1 MAYNKAREEQK
12 WKKWKERE
20 EEKLRELG
28 MDEASIQA
36 LRESDWADFNA
47 DRRFREHQIPLLEYM
62 ELLLEETGASEPEIQ
77 SVEQLLNSISD
88 EHLLHILLKADRRT
102 LQILV
107 LRMMGYA
114 VADIAGKLDMTDRAV
129 YCRIDRLKK
138 KLKKFSKVRE
148 KTGVPTG

>member
-28 MDEASIQA
+28 MDEVSILA
-36 LRESDWADFNA
+36 LRESDWADFNT
-47 DRRFREHQIPLLEYM
+47 DRRFRERQIPLLEYM
-62 ELLLEETGASEPEIQ
+62 ELLLEEADDSEPEIW

-88 EHLLHILLKADRRT
+88 ERLLDILLKADRKT
-102 LQILV
+102 LQTLV
-107 LRMMGYA
+107 LRMMGYS
-114 VADIAGKLDMTDRAV
+114 VTDIAGKLDMTDRAV

-138 KLKKFSKVRE
+138 KIKKVF
-148 KTGVPTG
+148 

>member
-47 DRRFREHQIPLLEYM
+47 DRRFREHQTPLLEYM
-62 ELLLEETGASEPEIQ
+62 ELLLEETGASEPEIR

-88 EHLLHILLKADRRT
+88 EHLLHILLKATEKLCKSLFCGCGVFLLR
-102 LQILV
+102 ILP
-107 LRMMGYA
+107 GNW
-114 VADIAGKLDMTDRAV
+114 T
-129 YCRIDRLKK
+129 
-138 KLKKFSKVRE
+138 
-148 KTGVPTG
+148 

>member
-28 MDEASIQA
+28 MDEVSIQA

-77 SVEQLLNSISD
+77 NVEQLLNSISD
-88 EHLLHILLKADRRT
+88 EHLLHILLKADRET
-102 LQILV
+102 LQIVV
-107 LRMMGYA
+107 LKIMGYA
-114 VADIAGKLDMTDRAV
+114 PKEIAACVGMPEQTVYTKLR
-129 YCRIDRLKK
+129 RLREKI
-138 KLKKFSKVRE
+138 KKFLKAE
-148 KTGVPTG
+148 

>member
-47 DRRFREHQIPLLEYM
+47 DRRFREHQTPLLEYM
-62 ELLLEETGASEPEIQ
+62 ELLLEETGASEPEIR

-88 EHLLHILLKADRRT
+88 EHLLHILLKADRKT

-107 LRMMGYA
+107 LRMMGYS

-138 KLKKFSKVRE
+138 KIKKIF
-148 KTGVPTG
+148 

>member
-1 MAYNKAREEQK
+1 MAYNKAREEHK

-28 MDEASIQA
+28 MEEASIQA

-47 DRRFREHQIPLLEYM
+47 DRRFQEHQTPLLEYM
-62 ELLLEETGASEPEIQ
+62 ELLLEETGASEPEIR
-77 SVEQLLNSISD
+77 SVEELLDSISD
-88 EHLLHILLKADRRT
+88 EHLLHILREADQKT

-107 LRMMGYA
+107 LRMMGYV
-114 VADIAGKLDMTDRAV
+114 VADIARELGLTDRAV

-138 KLKKFSKVRE
+138 KIKKFS
-148 KTGVPTG
+148 

>member
-47 DRRFREHQIPLLEYM
+47 DRRFREHQTSLLEYM
-62 ELLLEETGASEPEIQ
+62 ELLLEETGASEPEIR

-88 EHLLHILLKADRRT
+88 EHLLHILLKADRET
-102 LQILV
+102 LQIV
-107 LRMMGYA
+107 VFKMMGYA
-114 VADIAGKLDMTDRAV
+114 PKEIAACVGMPEQTVYTKLR
-129 YCRIDRLKK
+129 RLREKI
-138 KLKKFSKVRE
+138 KKFLKAE
-148 KTGVPTG
+148 